1 MKERPM
7 DPTDLF
13 MSREERERIYMA
25 LLLLNHYRQEQYRY
39 QNQLGILEPPMESI
53 YSNQNQREYSR
64 VDVYIPVDF
73 RLVPDEER
81 RLVKSKISGEVVLAD
96 FHQMP
101 PLENHPQRE
110 WMNLLNAKLDKIIQ
124 TLTLQSEGFHSLPFK
139 FVTISGSGMC
149 FSSRQGFSLGDLLE
163 IKMMLTLHK
172 PAALYLYGEVVKVQ
186 RQTSGYFV
194 AVCFQM
200 IDDGIQDR
208 IIQFA
213 FETEREMLRER
224 RKTE

>member
-1 MKERPM
+1 MIYVA
-7 DPTDLF
+7 LF
-13 MSREERERIYMA
+13 
-25 LLLLNHYRQEQYRY
+25 LLYHYRQEQDCY
-39 QNQLGILEPPMESI
+39 QTLLGIVEPSMESR
-53 YSNQNQREYSR
+53 YNNQNRREFSR
-64 VDVYIPVDF
+64 VDVYIPLEF
-73 RLVPDEER
+73 RLVPEEER
-81 RLVKSKISGEVVLAD
+81 RLVTSRLSGEVVLAD
-96 FHQMP
+96 FKQMP
-101 PLENHPQRE
+101 SLENHPQLE
-110 WMNLLNAKLDKIIQ
+110 WVSILNAKLDRIIEA
-124 TLTLQSEGFHSLPFK
+124 LTLQSEGFHSLPFK
-139 FVTISGSGMC
+139 FVTLSGSGMS
-149 FSSRQGFSLGDLLE
+149 FSSQSCFSLGDLLE
-163 IKMMLTLHK
+163 IKMLMTLHK